1 MLDDR
6 GALSSWITFA
16 GCVLVVAVLYWAQIV
31 LVPVS
36 IAVLLTFVLTPPVVW
51 LQRRIGRIAAVLTV
65 VFLVFTFA
73 ALAGWGVIRQMSTVG
88 TDISTYRSN
97 IRSKV
102 ADIRG
107 AQNDAYFSKFGQAV
121 RELQSEFGVAEAEP
135 GTPAKPLVVTT
146 ETAAVSGLGAGGML
160 GWLGPLVAPVT
171 AGVFVAMLVLFML
184 LEREQLRDTILGLVG
199 HGRLARTTKA
209 LGDAGARVSRQLLMQ
224 TLVNLVYGAIAAAGL
239 WLFGV
244 PYPLFW
250 GAFGAVLRFIP
261 YLGPVSAAAGPMV
274 LAFAALPGWTRPL
287 EVAAFYIALEV
298 FTNMV
303 LETVLYAGAMGVSQV
318 ALLVSIA
325 FWTWLWGPVG
335 LVMATPL
342 TVCLV
347 VLGKHVPG
355 LNFLGTLLSD
365 VPALTPDHTYY
376 QRLLAR
382 DQAEAVEIVE
392 RCIKADPACNVFDT
406 MLIPALNY
414 AERDRLEGH
423 LSAEEETAVIDT
435 TREVLDI
442 LAEIPTVA
450 PMAVS
455 AAPSPEGQPM
465 RVLGYAVNG
474 RGDELALRM
483 LGQMIRDLPVAL
495 DFATSRVLASE
506 LVEHVRS
513 NGYALVCFADL
524 PPSTSSK
531 TRYLVKRLHAALP
544 DVRIVVGRWSHPSL
558 GGDGLQLL
566 TEAGASHVSTS
577 LIETR
582 KYLAEAAHVG
592 TAVVVTAVVSVTAA

>member
-1 MLDDR
+1 MNEDR
-6 GALSSWITFA
+6 SALNSWITFA
-16 GCVLVVAVLYWAQIV
+16 GCVLVVTVLYWAQLV

-36 IAVLLTFVLTPPVVW
+36 LAVLLTFVLTPPVVW

-73 ALAGWGVIRQMSTVG
+73 GLAGWGVIRQMSTVG
-88 TDISTYRSN
+88 TDIPTYRAN
-97 IRSKV
+97 IRAKLQDV
-102 ADIRG
+102 RG
-107 AQNDAYFSKFGQAV
+107 AQDGAYFSKFGKAI
-121 RELQSEFGVAEAEP
+121 RELQAEFGVTEAAP

-146 ETAAVSGLGAGGML
+146 DTPAASSLAAAAWL
-160 GWLGPLVAPVT
+160 GWLGPLVTPLT
-171 AGVFVAMLVLFML
+171 TGVFVAMLVLFML
-184 LEREQLRDTILGLVG
+184 LEREQLRDTMLGLVG

-209 LGDAGARVSRQLLMQ
+209 LGDAGERVSRQLLMQ
-224 TLVNLVYGAIAAAGL
+224 TVVNLVYGAIAAAGL
-239 WLFGV
+239 WMFGV

-250 GAFGAVLRFIP
+250 GAIGAALRFIP
-261 YLGPVSAAAGPMV
+261 YLGPVSAATGPVV
-274 LAFAALPGWTRPL
+274 LAFAALPGWTGPL
-287 EVAAFYIALEV
+287 EVAGFYVALEI

-303 LETVLYAGAMGVSQV
+303 LETILYAGAMGVSQV
-318 ALLVSIA
+318 ALLISIA

-355 LNFLGTLLSD
+355 LSFLGTLLSD

-392 RCIKADPACNVFDT
+392 RCIKADPACNVFET

-423 LSAEEETAVIDT
+423 LSVEEEAAVIDT

-442 LAEIPTVA
+442 LAESQSVSL
-450 PMAVS
+450 MSVS
-455 AAPSPEGQPM
+455 AAPSPNGQPL

-474 RGDELALRM
+474 AGDELALRM
-483 LGQMIRDLPVAL
+483 LAQVVGDLPIAL
-495 DFATSRVLASE
+495 DVTTTRVLSSE
-506 LVEHVRS
+506 LVQHVRI
-513 NGYALVCFADL
+513 NGYALICFADL
-524 PPSTSSK
+524 PPSASSK
-531 TRYLVKRLHAALP
+531 TRYLVKRLRAALP
-544 DVRIVVGRWSHPSL
+544 ELRIVVGRWSHPSL
-558 GGDGLQLL
+558 AGDSLQPL
-566 TEAGASHVSTS
+566 TDAGASHVSTS
-577 LIETR
+577 LTETR

-592 TAVVVTAVVSVTAA
+592 TAVVSESAA

>member
-1 MLDDR
+1 MTEDR

-36 IAVLLTFVLTPPVVW
+36 LAVLLTFVLTPPVVW

-65 VFLVFTFA
+65 VVLVFTFA
-73 ALAGWGVIRQMSTVG
+73 GLAGWAVIRQMSTVG
-88 TDISTYRSN
+88 TDIPTYRTN
-97 IRSKV
+97 IRAKIQ
-102 ADIRG
+102 DIRG
-107 AQNDAYFSKFGQAV
+107 AQDDAYFSKFGKAI
-121 RELQSEFGVAEAEP
+121 RELQVEFGVAEAAP

-146 ETAAVSGLGAGGML
+146 EKPPATSLAVSAWL
-160 GWLGPLVAPVT
+160 GWLGPLVAPIT
-171 AGVFVAMLVLFML
+171 TGAFVAMLVLFML

-209 LGDAGARVSRQLLMQ
+209 LGDAGERVSRQLLMQ
-224 TLVNLVYGAIAAAGL
+224 TVVNLVYGAIAAAGL
-239 WLFGV
+239 WMFGV

-250 GAFGAVLRFIP
+250 GAIGAALRFIP
-261 YLGPVSAAAGPMV
+261 YLGPVSAATGPV
-274 LAFAALPGWTRPL
+274 LLAFAALPGWTRPL
-287 EVAAFYIALEV
+287 EVAGFYIALEI

-303 LETVLYAGAMGVSQV
+303 LETILYAGAMGVSQV
-318 ALLVSIA
+318 ALLISIA

-392 RCIKADPACNVFDT
+392 RCIKAEPTCNVFET

-423 LSAEEETAVIDT
+423 LSVEEEAAVIET

-442 LAEIPTVA
+442 LAETQNVA
-450 PMAVS
+450 TMAI
-455 AAPSPEGQPM
+455 AAPPTPHGPPL

-474 RGDELALRM
+474 PGDELALRM
-483 LGQMIRDLPVAL
+483 LTQAVSDLPILL
-495 DFATSRVLASE
+495 DVTTTRVLASE
-506 LVEHVRS
+506 LVEHVRD
-513 NGYALVCFADL
+513 NGYGLICFADL

-531 TRYLVKRLHAALP
+531 TRYLVKRLRTALP
-544 DVRIVVGRWSHPSL
+544 DLRIIVGRWSHPSL
-558 GGDGLQLL
+558 AGEELQPL
-566 TEAGASHVSTS
+566 TDAGASHVSTS

-592 TAVVVTAVVSVTAA
+592 TAVVGETAA

>member
-1 MLDDR
+1 MIDDR
-6 GALSSWITFA
+6 GALSSWVTFA
-16 GCVLVVAVLYWAQIV
+16 GCVLVVAVLYWAQVV

-36 IAVLLTFVLTPPVVW
+36 LAVLLTFVLAPPVVW
-51 LQRRIGRIAAVLTV
+51 LQRRIGRIPAVLTV
-65 VFLVFTFA
+65 VILVFTFA
-73 ALAGWGVIRQMSTVG
+73 GLAGWGVIRQMSTVG

-97 IRSKV
+97 IRAKI
-102 ADIRG
+102 ADVRG
-107 AQNDAYFSKFGQAV
+107 AQDDAYLSKFGKAI
-121 RELQSEFGVAEAEP
+121 RELQAEFGMTEAAP
-135 GTPAKPLVVTT
+135 GTLAKPLVVTT
-146 ETAAVSGLGAGGML
+146 EKAAGPSVAAAAWL
-160 GWLGPLVAPVT
+160 GWLGPLVSPLST
-171 AGVFVAMLVLFML
+171 GVFVAMLVLFML

-224 TLVNLVYGAIAAAGL
+224 TVVNLVYGAIAAAGL
-239 WLFGV
+239 WMFGV

-250 GAFGAVLRFIP
+250 GAIGAVLRFIP
-261 YLGPVSAAAGPMV
+261 YLGPVTAAAGPVV

-287 EVAAFYIALEV
+287 EVAAFYVALEI

-303 LETVLYAGAMGVSQV
+303 LETILYAGAMGVSQV
-318 ALLVSIA
+318 ALLISIA

-382 DQAEAVEIVE
+382 DQAEAVEIVD
-392 RCIKADPACNVFDT
+392 RCLKADPACNVFET
-406 MLIPALNY
+406 LLIPALNY
-414 AERDRLEGH
+414 AERDRLDGH
-423 LSAEEETAVIDT
+423 LSVEEEAAVIET

-442 LAEIPTVA
+442 LAETPTTA
-450 PMAVS
+450 ARSVS
-455 AAPSPEGQPM
+455 AAPPPDGQPL

-474 RGDELALRM
+474 PGDELALRM
-483 LGQMIRDLPVAL
+483 LGQLVSDLPITL
-495 DFATSRVLASE
+495 DVTTNRVLASE
-506 LVEHVRS
+506 LVDHVRVNRYS
-513 NGYALVCFADL
+513 LICFADL

-531 TRYLVKRLHAALP
+531 TRYLVKRLRGALP
-544 DVRIVVGRWSHPSL
+544 ELRIVVGRWSHPSL
-558 GGDGLQLL
+558 ADDALQPLND
-566 TEAGASHVSTS
+566 AGASHVSIS
-577 LIETR
+577 LVETR

-592 TAVVVTAVVSVTAA
+592 TAAITESAA